1 LAIVISRSSNVS
13 ATDFLPRTVYG
24 DYLADTFTRASVRS
38 GNAATVVKAAATCV
52 RPGSVE
58 SGFPHSVE
66 LDNGTVRGADLVVLA
81 MGNSVTAKQ
90 LPWRAGDPRTGEK
103 HFYTDELY
111 FALAWRT
118 AIAAGAQLN
127 EE

>member
-1 LAIVISRSSNVS
+1 MTSRSSNVS

-24 DYLADTFTRASVRS
+24 DYLADTFTRASVR
-38 GNAATVVKAAATCV
+38 
-52 RPGSVE
+52 
-58 SGFPHSVE
+58 